1 MILEHSREDGILD
14 IQLQGRIDGQGAT
27 DLKQELESVIESDDK
42 AVLLNMR
49 QLEYINSGGMRSIL
63 ALVKSL
69 ERRQTKF
76 AAYSLIGP
84 VKEVFQ
90 LSGFDRVITVRTT
103 KTEAIATVEE

>member
-14 IQLQGRIDGQGAT
+14 IHLQGRVDGLDAN
-27 DLKQELESVIESDDK
+27 DLRQELESVIESDDK

-63 ALVKSL
+63 GLVKSL
-69 ERRQTKF
+69 EQRQTKF
-76 AAYSLIGP
+76 AVYSLIGP

-103 KTEAIATVEE
+103 KTEAMATVSE